1 VTAETETV
9 LEKPHVRV
17 YLDDNSQP
25 IIDRELPAD
34 VALDTLS
41 LADGAHR
48 LVIRA
53 EGQNG
58 REGVQEIP
66 FVVHN
71 GPGIIVS
78 GLRPHSIRGGQV
90 RFTVDAFSNDDAF
103 DPRRAEARS
112 SIPVWV
118 WVMSLFIV
126 AWAVWYAA
134 RLWDVPAPYS
144 RSPTYSH
151 EAAIGRRSPEG
162 DWDYAKEVLQ
172 RADGVVATVGA
183 KGNTPARK
191 DGLPYSQQD
200 QPR

>member
-1 VTAETETV
+1 MTAEPGSIV
-9 LEKPHVRV
+9 GKPHVRV
-17 YLDDNSQP
+17 YLDDNPHP
-25 IIDRELPAD
+25 IIDRELPTD
-34 VALDTLS
+34 ITLDTLS

-53 EGQNG
+53 EGQDG
-58 REGVQEIP
+58 REGVEEIP

-78 GLRPHSIRGGQV
+78 GLRPNSIRNGKV
-90 RFTVDAFSNDDAF
+90 RFTVDAFSTDDPF

-134 RLWDVPAPYS
+134 RMWEVPTPYAKT
-144 RSPTYSH
+144 PTYGR
-151 EAAIGRRSPEG
+151 EAESEASTGR
-162 DWDYAKEVLQ
+162 
-172 RADGVVATVGA
+172 
-183 KGNTPARK
+183 
-191 DGLPYSQQD
+191 
-200 QPR
+200 